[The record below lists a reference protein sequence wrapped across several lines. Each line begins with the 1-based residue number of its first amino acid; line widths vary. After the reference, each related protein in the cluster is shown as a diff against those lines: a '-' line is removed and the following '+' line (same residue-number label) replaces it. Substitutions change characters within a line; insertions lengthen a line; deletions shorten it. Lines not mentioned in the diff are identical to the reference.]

1 MRLLCL
7 GLVAAT
13 LLLSTIAEAQTI
25 PVASLSQPQAL
36 SGQWKFHEGDDPQWA
51 QPDFDD
57 SQWSSIAIPATVN
70 QQFGQRWYRVHVSLP
85 PSTSSEPLG
94 LLVGPF
100 GSAFAYEVFADG
112 RRIGSLGGFRPT
124 ELRLPAVA
132 VFPLLPPTGRYL
144 VLAFRVRS
152 IPSAYT
158 IPAETA
164 TSASFIGTLVGVRT
178 QEKLWHAERLSGRLN
193 GLLISAAILMATLF
207 FLTLPLTRRGSRE
220 YFWFGLFLAGSLGF
234 RLIPLYPEALGLE
247 RMVTS
252 NLGMAISLIGSVLIL
267 PFLLIELFASRHT
280 LAGWLGAALMYSM
293 ACTAMASQLFDS
305 PLPIETQRTLILGAT
320 VIWFVYYFPFAWQY
334 SAIRGQLPAMHAVL
348 LFHMSG
354 TLIQHFAV
362 RYFQLTESQGLW
374 LQTVRLFTLLLVTFA
389 MAILLNRR
397 SAHMDAERQ
406 RLGGELAAASEVQ
419 SLLLSAPAASGH
431 YAVDAVYLPAS
442 EVGGDFY
449 QVLDLE
455 SGSRLV
461 VVGDVSGRGLRAA
474 MLVSVAVG
482 ALRAAQSDSPA
493 EVLAVMN
500 SALCGSSGGGF
511 VTCCCVRVDPNGEA
525 VIANAGHLP
534 PYLAG
539 REAETDPGLPL
550 GVVRGAEY
558 TETRVTLE
566 ANGEALVLFS
576 DGVVEAE
583 NAQREL
589 FGFDRTREIAGKSAQ
604 EIADAAKAWGQND
617 DITVVTVRR
626 NA

>member
-397 SAHMDAERQ
+397 SGAHGR
-406 RLGGELAAASEVQ
+406 RTAAI
-419 SLLLSAPAASGH
+419 G
-431 YAVDAVYLPAS
+431 
-442 EVGGDFY
+442 
-449 QVLDLE
+449 
-455 SGSRLV
+455 RRI
-461 VVGDVSGRGLRAA
+461 GRG
-474 MLVSVAVG
+474 VGSPVAV
-482 ALRAAQSDSPA
+482 ALGPCGQWTLCGGRR
-493 EVLAVMN
+493 VLAG
-500 SALCGSSGGGF
+500 LGSW
-511 VTCCCVRVDPNGEA
+511 R
-525 VIANAGHLP
+525 
-534 PYLAG
+534 
-539 REAETDPGLPL
+539 
-550 GVVRGAEY
+550 
-558 TETRVTLE
+558 
-566 ANGEALVLFS
+566 
-576 DGVVEAE
+576 
-583 NAQREL
+583 
-589 FGFDRTREIAGKSAQ
+589 
-604 EIADAAKAWGQND
+604 
-617 DITVVTVRR
+617 
-626 NA
+626 